1 MARIRISTFGGIQPS
16 VNPRNLPDESAQTAE
31 NLDLRFGDFRPLRG
45 PGPAVATV
53 AEGTRSIFRTP
64 SGTWLSSTNDV
75 NYVNGQINDATS
87 DRVYLTGR
95 VAYPEAWQDG
105 QYRRLGVPA
114 PTLAPSLTV
123 TANGEFT
130 DEELAAATP
139 EILAAV
145 KTAITGNATQTLLG
159 NAPSPTAGS
168 GPVAGDPL
176 ANFVQLHLRFNGT
189 SGSNVITD
197 SSPANRA
204 VTPGSVTLSNG
215 SFLTGGDQ
223 LGTFPTGTQGLSVA
237 TILASASTAWA
248 VEFYFRCNSTV
259 THLVWGLRNGVL
271 SKFIVSP
278 SSDDNPGWHLFTMQD
293 RSGSDSESSVAF
305 GTPIVANT
313 ATKIQ
318 IINGL
323 DGSTRFYVNGTLV
336 QTIVS
341 VALNLHRIGWDGPTS
356 IRNLGGSM
364 DEFRVTVG
372 ATRTPSATFEVW
384 PSASVAGTG
393 FYLPHGTST
402 TPQLPTAK
410 TGDWAWLTPMFLING
425 EWVISDPSSAF
436 LQNSGFNG
444 RRVTYSGEEYWAVPL
459 AYQAQGYAINYT
471 AVLAALKAITNPDD
485 GTSQLLPDNVAEA
498 MAQEIADKADPAKEP
513 VSGYVTSI
521 NGKQGVVDSQL
532 KATDSSSSRSGTT
545 LNAIADLRSTVSTT
559 ESYFTF
565 LTVNLDDYVKSLYSK
580 YVEGVIPTAVGIQI
594 ETRAYVYTYVT
605 DWGEESAPSP
615 ASALVETDQNDT
627 VGVTVFA
634 PPPER
639 NIVGWRLYRSSTTGF
654 GAAYQ
659 LIADKAAPNAVLDG
673 VAFNYFAI
681 TGLTYEDALRQEELQ
696 ESLQTLTWLEPPENL
711 IGLVGMPNGILAGFY
726 GKTVCFSEPFAP
738 YAWPLEYQ
746 LTTEHNIV
754 GLGVFGQTL
763 VVLTE
768 GWPYYGS
775 GADSASMSLQKLEQ
789 PQACISKRSI
799 VSMDNGVL
807 YASPDG
813 LCIAGPDGIR
823 VISQAAFSKEDW
835 QEAVGAAPLGMYH
848 EGRYFIINTDPVAS

>member
-16 VNPRNLPDESAQTAE
+16 VNPRNIPDESAQIAE

-45 PGPAVATV
+45 PGAAVATV
-53 AEGTRSIFRTP
+53 AAGTRSIFRTP

-75 NYVNGQINDATS
+75 NYVNGQINDAAS

-95 VAYPEAWQDG
+95 SSYPEAWQDD

-130 DEELAAATP
+130 SEELAEASP
-139 EILAAV
+139 KILAAV
-145 KTAITGNATQTLLG
+145 KAAIVDNATQILLG
-159 NAPSPTAGS
+159 NDPSPTSFGGTS
-168 GPVAGDPL
+168 GGDPL
-176 ANFVQLHLRFNGT
+176 AHYVQLHLRFNGT
-189 SGSNVITD
+189 AGSNSITD

-204 VTPGSVTLSNG
+204 VTPGSVTLADG
-215 SFLTGGDQ
+215 SFLTGGGQ
-223 LGTFPTGTQGLSVA
+223 YGVFTTGTQGLSVGTINA
-237 TILASASTAWA
+237 TATTAWA
-248 VEFYFRCNSTV
+248 VEFYFCCNSTV
-259 THLVWGLRNGVL
+259 NYLVWGVRNGVL

-278 SSDDNPGWHLFTMQD
+278 NSDDNSGWHLFTMFE
-293 RSGSDSESSVAF
+293 RSGFDTESSVAF
-305 GTPIVANT
+305 GSSIVAGTTTKVQVINT
-313 ATKIQ
+313 
-318 IINGL
+318 L
-323 DGSTRFYVNGTLV
+323 DGSTRFYINGVLV
-336 QTIVS
+336 QTIPS
-341 VALNLHRIGWDGPTS
+341 VALNLHRIGWDGYPS
-356 IRNLGGSM
+356 NRNLGGSM

-372 ATRTPSATFEVW
+372 AVRTASAALEVW
-384 PSASVAGTG
+384 SDAATGDG
-393 FYLPHGTST
+393 FYLEHGTVT
-402 TPQLPTAK
+402 TPVLPTTK
-410 TGDWAWLTPMFLING
+410 EGDWAWLVPMSEVNG
-425 EWVISDPSSAF
+425 EWVTSSPT
-436 LQNSGFNG
+436 NSYLLNTGFNS
-444 RRVTYSGEEYWAVPL
+444 RRVTYGGAEYLATPI
-459 AYQAQGYAINYT
+459 AYQAQGYSIDYAG
-471 AVLAALKAITNPDD
+471 VLAALKAIKNPED
-485 GTSQLLPDNVAEA
+485 GTSQLLPDDVAEA
-498 MAQEIADKADPAKEP
+498 MAQEISDKVDSTKEP
-513 VSGYVTSI
+513 VSGYILTI
-521 NGKQGVVDSQL
+521 NSKQGVVDSQL
-532 KATDSSSSRSGTT
+532 KSTDTSSSRSSTT
-545 LNAIADLRSTVSTT
+545 LSAIADLRSSVSSA
-559 ESYFTF
+559 ESYFSF
-565 LTVNLDDYVKSLYSK
+565 LTTNIDNYAAELYSK

-634 PPPER
+634 PPPGR

-659 LIADKAAPNAVLDG
+659 LIADKTVGNAVLDG
-673 VAFNYFAI
+673 TSFNYFAI

-696 ESLQTLTWLEPPENL
+696 ETLQTLTWLEPPENL
-711 IGLVGMPNGILAGFY
+711 VGLVGLPNGILAGFF

-763 VVLTE
+763 VVLTK
-768 GWPYYGS
+768 GWPYYAS

-813 LCIAGPDGIR
+813 LCLAGPDGIR
-823 VISQAAFSKEDW
+823 VLSQAAFSKEDW
-835 QEAVGAAPLGMYH
+835 QQAVGAAPLGMYH
-848 EGRYFIINTDPVAS
+848 EGRYFIINTDAPA

>member
-45 PGPAVATV
+45 PGDSVATV
-53 AEGTRSIFRTP
+53 PEGTRSIFRTP

-75 NYVNGQINDATS
+75 NYVNGQINDAAT

-95 VAYPEAWQDG
+95 VAYPEAWQDE

-139 EILAAV
+139 EIVAAV
-145 KTAITGNATQTLLG
+145 KAAITNNATQTLLG
-159 NAPSPTAGS
+159 NAPSPTSFGGVGGA
-168 GPVAGDPL
+168 DPL

-189 SGSNVITD
+189 AGSNSIVD

-223 LGTFPTGTQGLSVA
+223 LGTFPTGTQGLSVGTINA
-237 TILASASTAWA
+237 TATTAWA
-248 VEFYFRCNSTV
+248 VEFYFRCNSNV

-278 SSDDNPGWHLFTMQD
+278 NSDDNPGWHLFTMFD
-293 RSGSDSESSVAF
+293 RRGSDTESSVAF
-305 GTPIVANT
+305 GSTITAGTTTKVQVINT
-313 ATKIQ
+313 
-318 IINGL
+318 L
-323 DGSTRFYVNGTLV
+323 DGSTRFYINGLLV
-336 QTIVS
+336 QTIPS
-341 VALNLHRIGWDGPTS
+341 VALNLHRIGWDGHDGN
-356 IRNLGGSM
+356 RNLGGSM

-372 ATRTPSATFEVW
+372 AARTASATNEVW
-384 PSASVAGTG
+384 PAAVTGDG
-393 FYLPHGTST
+393 FYLAHGTT
-402 TPQLPTAK
+402 TYPVLPTTK
-410 TGDWAWLTPMFLING
+410 SGDWAWLVPMVQVNG
-425 EWVISDPSSAF
+425 EWVTASP
-436 LQNSGFNG
+436 LNNYLLNSGFNS
-444 RRVTYSGEEYWAVPL
+444 RRVTYDGAEYLATPL
-459 AYQAQGYAINYT
+459 AYQAQGYAINYA

-485 GTSQLLPDNVAEA
+485 GTSQLLPDDVAEA

-545 LNAIADLRSTVSTT
+545 LNAISDLRSTVSTT
-559 ESYFTF
+559 ESYFSF
-565 LTVNLDDYVKSLYSK
+565 LTTNIDDYVNSLYSK

-823 VISQAAFSKEDW
+823 VLSQGAFSKEDW
-835 QEAVGAAPLGMYH
+835 QAAVGQTPLGMYH
-848 EGRYFIINTDPVAS
+848 EGRYFIINTDPVEP